1 MNFYYDEEAIRYL
14 KAKDPILADI
24 IDRIGPIER
33 PIDAD
38 LFSALI
44 NNIVGQQISMKAQ
57 ETVWKRMLAAIGAIT
72 PENICRVS
80 VEEIQQCGLSTRKA
94 TYIREAAEK
103 VLSGE
108 CDLEALKDMK
118 DEAVIAELS
127 HLRGIGKW
135 TAEML
140 LIFSMGRQDVLSWD
154 DLAIHRGLRMVY
166 HHRKI
171 TKQLFPEIQTPLCT
185 VRFDREP
192 LPVGSV
198 RRRSAGSEGLCAA
211 VGSRKEETSE
221 AAPRVETGGKATAI
235 NMRRASQLHRD
246 AFFFSDAVCA
256 LKRWYR

>member
-38 LFSALI
+38 LFSALV

-57 ETVWKRMLAAIGAIT
+57 ETVWKRMLAAFGAIT
-72 PENICRVS
+72 PENLFRAS

-108 CDLEALKDMK
+108 FDLEELKDMS

-127 HLRGIGKW
+127 QLRGIGKW

-140 LIFSMGRQDVLSWD
+140 LIFSMGRQDVLSWTTSPSI
-154 DLAIHRGLRMVY
+154 AACGWCT
-166 HHRKI
+166 I
-171 TKQLFPEIQTPLCT
+171 TAKSRNSCSRNTSGVTRHT
-185 VRFDREP
+185 VRLRACIFGKCP
-192 LPVGSV
+192 
-198 RRRSAGSEGLCAA
+198 SAFC
-211 VGSRKEETSE
+211 R
-221 AAPRVETGGKATAI
+221 I
-235 NMRRASQLHRD
+235 
-246 AFFFSDAVCA
+246 
-256 LKRWYR
+256 

>member
-57 ETVWKRMLAAIGAIT
+57 ETVWKRMLAAFGAIT
-72 PENICRVS
+72 PENLGLVS

-108 CDLEALKDMK
+108 CNLEALKDMN
-118 DEAVIAELS
+118 DEEVIAELS
-127 HLRGIGKW
+127 QLRGIGKW

-171 TKQLFPEIQTPLCT
+171 TKPLFQKYKRRYAPYGSIASLYLWEVSVGVLPDLKDYAPL
-185 VRFDREP
+185 
-192 LPVGSV
+192 
-198 RRRSAGSEGLCAA
+198 
-211 VGSRKEETSE
+211 SE
-221 AAPRVETGGKATAI
+221 AEKKKRLKQRQE
-235 NMRRASQLHRD
+235 
-246 AFFFSDAVCA
+246 
-256 LKRWYR
+256 LKRAEKQLL

>member
-1 MNFYYDEEAIRYL
+1 MNFHYDEEAIRYL

-33 PIDAD
+33 PIEAD

-57 ETVWKRMLAAIGAIT
+57 ETVWKRMIAAFGAVT
-72 PENICRVS
+72 PENLCRVS
-80 VEEIQQCGLSTRKA
+80 IEEIQQCGLSTRKA

-103 VLSGE
+103 VISGE
-108 CDLEALKDMK
+108 CDLEALKDMS
-118 DEAVIAELS
+118 DEEVIAELS
-127 HLRGIGKW
+127 QLRGIGKW

-171 TKQLFPEIQTPLCT
+171 TKPLFQKYKRRYAPY
-185 VRFDREP
+185 
-192 LPVGSV
+192 GSV
-198 RRRSAGSEGLCAA
+198 ASLYLWEVSVGILPGLKDYAPL
-211 VGSRKEETSE
+211 TE
-221 AAPRVETGGKATAI
+221 AEKKKRQKQ
-235 NMRRASQLHRD
+235 RQQ
-246 AFFFSDAVCA
+246 
-256 LKRWYR
+256 LKRAEKQRL

>member
-1 MNFYYDEEAIRYL
+1 MNFHYDEEAIRYL

-24 IDRIGPIER
+24 INRIGPIER

-57 ETVWKRMLAAIGAIT
+57 ETVWKRMIAAFGAVT
-72 PENICRVS
+72 PENLCRVS
-80 VEEIQQCGLSTRKA
+80 IEEIQQCGLSTRKA

-103 VLSGE
+103 VISGE
-108 CDLEALKDMK
+108 CDLEALKDMS
-118 DEAVIAELS
+118 DEEVIAELS
-127 HLRGIGKW
+127 QLRGIGKW

-171 TKQLFPEIQTPLCT
+171 TKPLFQKYKRRYAPY
-185 VRFDREP
+185 
-192 LPVGSV
+192 GSV
-198 RRRSAGSEGLCAA
+198 ASLYLWEVSVGILPGLKDYAPL
-211 VGSRKEETSE
+211 TE
-221 AAPRVETGGKATAI
+221 AEKKKRQKQ
-235 NMRRASQLHRD
+235 RQQ
-246 AFFFSDAVCA
+246 
-256 LKRWYR
+256 LKRAEKQRL

>member
-38 LFSALI
+38 LFSALV

-57 ETVWKRMLAAIGAIT
+57 ETVWKRMLGAFGAIT
-72 PENICRVS
+72 PENLCRAS

-94 TYIREAAEK
+94 IYIREAAEK

-108 CDLEALKDMK
+108 CNLEALKGMS

-127 HLRGIGKW
+127 QLRGIGKW

-171 TKQLFPEIQTPLCT
+171 TKQLFQKYKRRYAPYGSIASLYLWEVSVGVLPDLKDYAPLT
-185 VRFDREP
+185 
-192 LPVGSV
+192 
-198 RRRSAGSEGLCAA
+198 
-211 VGSRKEETSE
+211 
-221 AAPRVETGGKATAI
+221 
-235 NMRRASQLHRD
+235 D
-246 AFFFSDAVCA
+246 AEKKKRLKQRQE
-256 LKRWYR
+256 LKRAEKPLL

>member
-1 MNFYYDEEAIRYL
+1 MNFHYDEEAIRYL

-57 ETVWKRMLAAIGAIT
+57 ETVWKRMLAAFGAIT

-108 CDLEALKDMK
+108 CDLEALKNMS

-127 HLRGIGKW
+127 QLRGIGKW

-154 DLAIHRGLRMVY
+154 DLAIHRGLADGVSSPQN
-166 HHRKI
+166 HEAVVPKI
-171 TKQLFPEIQTPLCT
+171 
-185 VRFDREP
+185 
-192 LPVGSV
+192 
-198 RRRSAGSEGLCAA
+198 
-211 VGSRKEETSE
+211 
-221 AAPRVETGGKATAI
+221 
-235 NMRRASQLHRD
+235 
-246 AFFFSDAVCA
+246 
-256 LKRWYR
+256 

>member
-1 MNFYYDEEAIRYL
+1 MNFHYDEEAIRFL

-33 PIDAD
+33 LIDAD

-57 ETVWKRMLAAIGAIT
+57 ETVWKRMIAAFGAVT
-72 PENICRVS
+72 PENLCRVS
-80 VEEIQQCGLSTRKA
+80 IEEIQQCGLSTRKA

-103 VLSGE
+103 VISGE
-108 CDLEALKDMK
+108 CDLEALKDMS
-118 DEAVIAELS
+118 DEEVIAELS
-127 HLRGIGKW
+127 QLRGIGKW

-171 TKQLFPEIQTPLCT
+171 TKPLFQKYKRRYAPY
-185 VRFDREP
+185 
-192 LPVGSV
+192 GSV
-198 RRRSAGSEGLCAA
+198 ASLYLWEVSVGILPGLKDYAPL
-211 VGSRKEETSE
+211 TE
-221 AAPRVETGGKATAI
+221 AEKKKRQKQ
-235 NMRRASQLHRD
+235 RQQ
-246 AFFFSDAVCA
+246 
-256 LKRWYR
+256 LKRAEKQRL